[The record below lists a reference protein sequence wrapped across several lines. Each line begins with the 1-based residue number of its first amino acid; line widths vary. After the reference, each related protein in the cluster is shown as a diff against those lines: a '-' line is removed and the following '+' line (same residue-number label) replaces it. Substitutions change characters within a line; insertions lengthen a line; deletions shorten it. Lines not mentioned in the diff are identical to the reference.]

1 MLHIP
6 PLQQLTSV
14 TQFLISALVTV
25 VWHVLLC
32 LERLH
37 GLKNALGTL
46 RRKDSPLRGVKMF
59 SINDELFQ

>member
-14 TQFLISALVTV
+14 TQFFISALVTV

-32 LERLH
+32 LERPH
-37 GLKNALGTL
+37 GLKNALGML
-46 RRKDSPLRGVKMF
+46 RRKDSPLRAVKMF